1 MIFVNKH
8 NDPKVGCFKP
18 FNLVGTCKI
27 ESDLMKDLDIEFEK
41 ELSGRN
47 S

>member
-1 MIFVNKH
+1 MIFVNKP
-8 NDPKVGCFKP
+8 NDLRVGCFKP
-18 FNLVGTCKI
+18 FNLVGTCKT
-27 ESDLMKDLDIEFEK
+27 ESDLTKDLDIKFEK